1 MREAGVNE
9 RLGAIAVH
17 PAAARQ
23 PAGLWSAV
31 LRALARSRAALVGG
45 VIVLAVLLV
54 AILAPLLSPYDPL
67 EIDVPRR
74 LLGPTG
80 VHPFGTDNMGRDILS
95 RVIFGARISLLVG
108 SLVVL
113 FSAGAGIVLG
123 LLAGYTDR
131 LDRILMR
138 IMDGLMA
145 FPTTLLAIALMAA
158 LGARLSNVIIALAI
172 VFTPRVARVV
182 RSVTLVVREL
192 DYVQAAQAL
201 GARDSRILA
210 RHILPNCLPP
220 VIVQGTFIF
229 AESVLAEAA
238 LSFLGVG
245 LPPYIPSWGTIITTG
260 RMFMQTAPWI
270 TIFPGVAIL
279 VAVLG
284 LNLLGD
290 GLRDLADPRL
300 RGRLG

>member
-1 MREAGVNE
+1 MFDGILRAMRRSRSTLIG
-9 RLGAIAVH
+9 GAIILLVLVA
-17 PAAARQ
+17 
-23 PAGLWSAV
+23 AV
-31 LRALARSRAALVGG
+31 LAP
-45 VIVLAVLLV
+45 VLAPHDPQDMQV
-54 AILAPLLSPYDPL
+54 A
-67 EIDVPRR
+67 RR
-74 LLGPTG
+74 LTAPTRSY
-80 VHPFGTDNMGRDILS
+80 PFGTDNLGRDILS
-95 RVIFGARISLLVG
+95 RVIHGARISLIVG
-108 SLVVL
+108 GAVVACA
-113 FSAGAGIVLG
+113 AGTGVALG
-123 LLAGYTDR
+123 LLSGYLPAADR
-131 LDRILMR
+131 VIMR
-138 IMDGLMA
+138 VMDGLMA
-145 FPTTLLAIALMAA
+145 FPSTLLAIALMAA

-182 RSVTLVVREL
+182 RSVTLVLREL
-192 DYVQAAQAL
+192 DYVEAAQAL
-201 GARDSRILA
+201 GASDTRVLA
-210 RHILPNCLPP
+210 RHVLPNCVAP
-220 VIVQGTFIF
+220 VIVQATFIF

-260 RMFMQTAPWI
+260 RLFMQTAPWI

>member
-1 MREAGVNE
+1 MREAAVQE
-9 RLGAIAVH
+9 R
-17 PAAARQ
+17 AAAV
-23 PAGLWSAV
+23 PAHVPYGRRPGAWAVILRGL
-31 LRALARSRAALVGG
+31 RRSRSTMIGG
-45 VIVLAVLLV
+45 AIVLAVVLV
-54 AILAPLLSPYDPL
+54 ALLAPLLSPYDPL
-67 EIDVPRR
+67 GIDVPSR
-74 LLGPTG
+74 LAAPGAL
-80 VHPFGTDNMGRDILS
+80 HPFGTDNLGRDILS
-95 RVIFGARISLLVG
+95 RVIYGARISLLVG
-108 SLVVL
+108 SLVVACA
-113 FSAGAGIVLG
+113 AGVGTALG
-123 LLAGYTDR
+123 LLAGYNDR
-131 LDRILMR
+131 LDRIIMR

-182 RSVTLVVREL
+182 RSATLVVREL

-210 RHILPNCLPP
+210 RHVLPNCLAP

-245 LPPYIPSWGTIITTG
+245 LPPYIPSWGTIITAG
-260 RMFMQTAPWI
+260 RMFMQIAPWI

-279 VAVLG
+279 IAVLG

>member
-1 MREAGVNE
+1 MSDQA
-9 RLGAIAVH
+9 ATI
-17 PAAARQ
+17 AAR
-23 PAGLWSAV
+23 PGVAGPLRRTGTWAA
-31 LRALARSRAALVGG
+31 LRRALGRSRSTLVGG
-45 VIVLAVLLV
+45 VIVLAVVLIAL
-54 AILAPLLSPYDPL
+54 LAPLLSPYDPL
-67 EIDVPRR
+67 EINVSERLMGPVPIH
-74 LLGPTG
+74 L
-80 VHPFGTDNMGRDILS
+80 FGTDNLGRDILS
-95 RVIFGARISLLVG
+95 RVIFGARVSLIVG

-113 FSAGAGIVLG
+113 CAASAGIALG
-123 LLAGYTDR
+123 LLAGYSAR

-182 RSVTLVVREL
+182 RSVTLVLREL

-201 GARDSRILA
+201 GAHDARILV
-210 RHILPNCLPP
+210 RHVLPNCLAP
-220 VIVQGTFIF
+220 VIVQSTFNF

-245 LPPYIPSWGTIITTG
+245 LPPYVPSWGTIITTG

-270 TIFPGVAIL
+270 TIFPGLAIL
-279 VAVLG
+279 ISVLG

-300 RGRLG
+300 RGRLT

>member
-1 MREAGVNE
+1 MREAGIQE
-9 RLGAIAVH
+9 RPALPAYAPARPLGV
-17 PAAARQ
+17 
-23 PAGLWSAV
+23 WSAA
-31 LRALARSRAALVGG
+31 LRALGRSRSTAIGG
-45 VIVLAVLLV
+45 AIVLLVVLV
-54 AILAPLLSPYDPL
+54 AILAPLLSRYDPL
-67 EIDVPRR
+67 GIDVPSR
-74 LLGPTG
+74 LLGPSA
-80 VHPFGTDNMGRDILS
+80 VHPFGTDNMGRDIFS

-108 SLVVL
+108 SLVVACA
-113 FSAGAGIVLG
+113 AGAGIVLG
-123 LLAGYTDR
+123 LLAGYKNR
-131 LDRILMR
+131 LDRVLMR

-158 LGARLSNVIIALAI
+158 LGARLSNVIVALAI

-201 GARDSRILA
+201 GAADSRILA
-210 RHILPNCLPP
+210 RHVLPNCLAP

-260 RMFMQTAPWI
+260 RMFMQIAPWI

>member
-1 MREAGVNE
+1 MVE
-9 RLGAIAVH
+9 RAEIVTA
-17 PAAARQ
+17 PARLVR
-23 PAGLWSAV
+23 PAGHLWLTAFRTLRRSKSATI
-31 LRALARSRAALVGG
+31 GG
-45 VIVLAVLLV
+45 AIVLAMVVV
-54 AILAPLLSPYDPL
+54 ALAAPVLSPYDPL
-67 EIDVPRR
+67 EIHVPRR
-74 LLGPTG
+74 LTGPG
-80 VHPFGTDNMGRDILS
+80 PAHLFGTDNMGRDILS
-95 RVIFGARISLLVG
+95 RVIYGARVSLLVG
-108 SLVVL
+108 GLVVL
-113 FSAGAGIVLG
+113 SAAGAGVALG
-123 LLAGYTDR
+123 LVAGYHDR

-158 LGARLSNVIIALAI
+158 LGARLSNVIFALAI

-182 RSVTLVVREL
+182 RSVTLVAREL

-210 RHILPNCLPP
+210 RHVLPNCLAP
-220 VIVQGTFIF
+220 VIVQSTFIF

-245 LPPYIPSWGTIITTG
+245 LPPYVPSWGTIITTG
-260 RMFMQTAPWI
+260 RMFIQTAPWI

-290 GLRDLADPRL
+290 GLRDLTDPRL
-300 RGRLG
+300 RGAVS